1 MHDVDAKQT
10 PQWTREPFPGEA
22 ISPQARATASL
33 GNPNAAESERL
44 TPRREGR
51 TS

>member
-10 PQWTREPFPGEA
+10 LQRTREAFLGRA
-22 ISPQARATASL
+22 IAPHMKSKRIVR
-33 GNPNAAESERL
+33 NPNAAESERL
-44 TPRREGR
+44 TPWREGR